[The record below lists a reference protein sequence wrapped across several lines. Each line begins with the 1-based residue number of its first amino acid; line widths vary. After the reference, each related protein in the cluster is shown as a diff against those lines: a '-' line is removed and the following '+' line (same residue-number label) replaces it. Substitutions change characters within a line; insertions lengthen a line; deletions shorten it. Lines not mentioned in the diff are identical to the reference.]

1 LGDLILVV
9 VKKPIF
15 SEKTGF
21 WIFNPIGFEG
31 LSMKIKRKLKTN
43 YSKQELAKAEILE
56 AYTRLLSGE
65 KLSRKQG
72 NLLHSQQ
79 YEYEEELAPL
89 KKIVDFVHKQSEVMV
104 ESTVP
109 SSVASQRVETNLMDL
124 IKGKQISTSDFVG
137 NLQPAYDIEPV
148 GSDSELAQM
157 EYEYG
162 VAEGESISPK
172 QPNRDYLLRFKI
184 VEGDETDKEYLVPIQ
199 QITLGR
205 GEDATVR
212 LIGDSELSRNH
223 AQLTVHNGD
232 VYITDLGSSNGT
244 YVDGKFIKKSTKL
257 LIGSQIQL
265 GGSLIVVSDIQLNP
279 PRLCRDVPLEFI
291 VILKELR
298 NDDMEKEYAVT
309 MREIT
314 IGRGLDAQIRLFDSS
329 GELSR
334 IHAKLE
340 AREGD
345 VYIIDL
351 NSINGTYV
359 DGKKIAGIHKLL
371 IGSTVKLGD
380 IVIKILSIESESQA
394 KS

>member
-1 LGDLILVV
+1 
-9 VKKPIF
+9 
-15 SEKTGF
+15 
-21 WIFNPIGFEG
+21 
-31 LSMKIKRKLKTN
+31 MKIKRKLKTN
-43 YSKQELAKAEILE
+43 YSKQELEKAEILE

-72 NLLHSQQ
+72 KLLHSQQ

-89 KKIVDFVHKQSEVMV
+89 KKIVDFAHQQSEVMV
-104 ESTVP
+104 ESAVP
-109 SSVASQRVETNLMDL
+109 SSVASQRVETNLMSL
-124 IKGKQISTSDFVG
+124 IKGNQIPTSNFVG

-148 GSDSELAQM
+148 GSDSELSQM
-157 EYEYG
+157 DYEYG
-162 VAEGESISPK
+162 VVEEPSPPE
-172 QPNRDYLLRFKI
+172 QQNRDYLLRFKI
-184 VEGDETDKEYLVPIQ
+184 VEGDEINKEYLVPIQ

-205 GEDATVR
+205 GEDATIR
-212 LIGDSELSRNH
+212 LKGDSELSRNH
-223 AQLTVHNGD
+223 TQLTVHNGD

-244 YVDGKFIKKSTKL
+244 YVDGKFIEKSTKL

-279 PRLCRDVPLEFI
+279 PRLCRDVPPEFI
-291 VILKELR
+291 IILKELR
-298 NDDMEKEYAVT
+298 NDDIGKEYSVT
-309 MREIT
+309 IREIT
-314 IGRGLDAQIRLFDSS
+314 IGRGLNAQIRLLNSS

-359 DGKKIAGIHKLL
+359 DGKKITGIHKLS

-380 IVIKILSIESESQA
+380 IVIKILSIES
-394 KS
+394 

>member
-1 LGDLILVV
+1 MGDLILVS
-9 VKKPIF
+9 VKKPVF
-15 SEKTGF
+15 SKKTGF
-21 WIFNPIGFEG
+21 WMFNPIGFEG

-43 YSKQELAKAEILE
+43 YSKQELEKAEILE

-72 NLLHSQQ
+72 KLLHSQQ

-89 KKIVDFVHKQSEVMV
+89 KKIVDFAHQQSEVMV
-104 ESTVP
+104 ESAVP
-109 SSVASQRVETNLMDL
+109 SSVASQRVETNLMSL
-124 IKGKQISTSDFVG
+124 IKGNQIPTSNFVG

-148 GSDSELAQM
+148 GSDSELSQM
-157 EYEYG
+157 DYEYG
-162 VAEGESISPK
+162 VVEEPSPPE
-172 QPNRDYLLRFKI
+172 QQNRDYLLRFKI
-184 VEGDETDKEYLVPIQ
+184 VEGDEINKEYLVPIQ

-205 GEDATVR
+205 GEDATIR
-212 LIGDSELSRNH
+212 LKGDSELSRNH
-223 AQLTVHNGD
+223 TQLTVHNGD

-244 YVDGKFIKKSTKL
+244 YVDGKFIEKSTKL

-279 PRLCRDVPLEFI
+279 PRLCRDVPPEFI
-291 VILKELR
+291 IILKELR
-298 NDDMEKEYAVT
+298 NDDIGKEYSVT
-309 MREIT
+309 IREIT
-314 IGRGLDAQIRLFDSS
+314 IGRGLNAQIRLLNSS

-359 DGKKIAGIHKLL
+359 DGKKITGIHKLS

-380 IVIKILSIESESQA
+380 IVIKILSIES
-394 KS
+394 